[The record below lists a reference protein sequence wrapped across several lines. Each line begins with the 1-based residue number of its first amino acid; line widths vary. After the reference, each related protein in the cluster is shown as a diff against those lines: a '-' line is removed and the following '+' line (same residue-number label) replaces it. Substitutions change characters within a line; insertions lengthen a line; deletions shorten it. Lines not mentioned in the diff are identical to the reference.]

1 MERND
6 PLVQQIAAEAAE
18 WFTRLQG
25 EDAGTRERE
34 QFTEWLLRS
43 PTHIAEYLAISRA
56 WGDSADASDESIQEL
71 VSAAKADTTP
81 ANVVQLREQ
90 LPSREHL
97 PVKRRGFLLAASVL
111 IGTLLT
117 GAVAWQ
123 LVKDARAYVTEIG
136 EQRSIPLA
144 DGSVVQLNTDS
155 RLKVA
160 FGEQERKLTLSR
172 GEAIFTVARDTT
184 RPFLVTTAQAR
195 VRAVGTVFNVATKEG
210 STAVTVI
217 EGRVAIS
224 LMSDAGASVLAELGA
239 GQQAEITGAG
249 EILSGSGPS
258 LERVLAWPE
267 RRLVFRGETLAEVV
281 AEFNRYHE
289 RPIRIEDP
297 SLAAVRINGVFDAS
311 DPHSL
316 IQFLER
322 YENVRTREGS
332 EASYLSR

>member
-56 WGDSADASDESIQEL
+56 WGDSADASDESIEEL

-155 RLKVA
+155 RLRVA
-160 FGEQERKLTLSR
+160 FGEQERKLT
-172 GEAIFTVARDTT
+172 
-184 RPFLVTTAQAR
+184 
-195 VRAVGTVFNVATKEG
+195 
-210 STAVTVI
+210 
-217 EGRVAIS
+217 
-224 LMSDAGASVLAELGA
+224 
-239 GQQAEITGAG
+239 
-249 EILSGSGPS
+249 
-258 LERVLAWPE
+258 
-267 RRLVFRGETLAEVV
+267 
-281 AEFNRYHE
+281 
-289 RPIRIEDP
+289 
-297 SLAAVRINGVFDAS
+297 
-311 DPHSL
+311 
-316 IQFLER
+316 
-322 YENVRTREGS
+322 
-332 EASYLSR
+332 